1 MINRV
6 IVSGVVSEKPIKRTI
21 KNKKATGL
29 IVSTKNTNNSSNT
42 FNIITRDDI
51 DKFSLGDRVIV
62 DGTLLT
68 KPVWDG
74 NDAYYIHTIASNN
87 IYVVKSELDEFDKE
101 LFGTKRDAGSEES

>member
-6 IVSGVVSEKPIKRTI
+6 VVSGVVSEKPIKRTI

-29 IVSTKNTNNSSNT
+29 IVSTKNNNSSNT
-42 FNIITRDDI
+42 FNIITHDDI
-51 DKFSLGDRVIV
+51 SKFSVGDRVIV

-101 LFGTKRDAGSEES
+101 LFSTKRDAGSEES